1 MAFRP
6 QKTEDKRMDRQRN
19 LQPPIRRTEA
29 EGPNSVEAEPV
40 SSLLQEARGW
50 SGSAREAHARIESDQ
65 NLEILATRRRNGPGQ

>member
-1 MAFRP
+1 
-6 QKTEDKRMDRQRN
+6 MDRQRN

-29 EGPNSVEAEPV
+29 EGPSSVEPEPE

-65 NLEILATRRRNGPGQ
+65 NAELLAIRRRNGPGQ